1 MGHLTQV
8 SANLW
13 YFFFASTTKTFFF
26 FLTPTAFG
34 FATVLCFRMKRS
46 FSWIEK
52 KQESKFQLQL
62 KRDSNYSSSIEEVQL
77 RIAKKKFLEKKSN
90 WGFIFVEYESIGDLT
105 YISPPNQRKEKKL
118 HLVYNLAQ
126 KTNVFEEKK
135 EDTWNKIKNMRNC

>member
-77 RIAKKKFLEKKSN
+77 RIAKKKFLEKNLTEASYLSSTKVYRRS
-90 WGFIFVEYESIGDLT
+90 DLHFT
-105 YISPPNQRKEKKL
+105 TKPKERK
-118 HLVYNLAQ
+118 
-126 KTNVFEEKK
+126 KTASGLQPCTQDKRVWRKK